1 MKKIIALTSILL
13 AGAIYI
19 FQRGV
24 ILQDQAYHNF
34 ADQRLIWG
42 IPNFMDTMTNLPF
55 IIFGGIGLIYILKK
69 PEKEGRYSWLT
80 FFIGLVLVGFGSGY
94 YHLEPN
100 DATLVWDRL
109 PMTIGF
115 MGIFSAIVSEHVD
128 FKFEK
133 YFLIPLLIVGIL
145 SVYAWVW
152 TQDLRLYYYV
162 QLAPM
167 LIVPCMFF
175 FFKSHY
181 THSIYYVGALA
192 FYILAKIVEHAD
204 PQTLR
209 ATGNM
214 MSGHSLKHIFAAL
227 VPYIAYEMLKRRKT
241 KI

>member
-1 MKKIIALTSILL
+1 MKKIIALTTILL

-19 FQRGV
+19 IQRGV

-34 ADQRLIWG
+34 ADQRLIWN

-55 IIFGGIGLIYILKK
+55 IILGGIGLIYTLKK
-69 PEKEGRYSWLT
+69 PEKESRFSWLT

-115 MGIFSAIVSEHVD
+115 MGIFSAIVSEHVE

-133 YFLIPLLIVGIL
+133 YFLIPLLIIGII
-145 SVYAWVW
+145 SVYVWVW

-181 THSIYYVGALA
+181 THSTFYLGALF
-192 FYILAKIVEHAD
+192 FYLAAKIVEHID
-204 PQTLR
+204 PPIYN
-209 ATGNM
+209 AIGI
-214 MSGHSLKHIFAAL
+214 SGHSLKHIFAAL
-227 VPYIAYEMLKRRKT
+227 VPYIAYEMLKRRKA